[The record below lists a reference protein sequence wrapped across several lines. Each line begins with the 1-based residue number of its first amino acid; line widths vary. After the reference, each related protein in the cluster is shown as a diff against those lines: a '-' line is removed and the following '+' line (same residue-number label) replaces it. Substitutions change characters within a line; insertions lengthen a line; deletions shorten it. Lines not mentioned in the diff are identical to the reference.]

1 MICLIP
7 SRLGRRME
15 DGPQGKLSIINYQ
28 TSDRFEYKHFQCD
41 KIYLLVAIIV
51 ALQMLILQF
60 ALYQ

>member
-1 MICLIP
+1 MVKA
-7 SRLGRRME
+7 
-15 DGPQGKLSIINYQ
+15 GKLSIVHYQLSIINYQ

-60 ALYQ
+60 ALYQRIAY